1 MLHTNGRNSRCVCR
15 FLWAAQQSL
24 STGQAE
30 RFDEGADKFVIFYNC
45 ESDVTR
51 FMKRKV
57 VALALAGALVLSL
70 FGSAAAAEGTI
81 DVVTTAHLDTVWS
94 WDLETT
100 ISDYIPKT
108 FIENFELADNYPDF
122 QFNFEGAYRYQ
133 LLEEYYPELFEKLGG
148 YIERGQWNVAGS
160 ALENGDVN
168 TPSPEALFRN
178 ILYGNNYWKDK
189 FGVTSRDIFLPD
201 CFGFGYALP
210 SIAAHSNLIG
220 FSTQKLSWGN
230 SFPGGNLP
238 FDIGKWVGVDGSYVV
253 ANINYN
259 NYTNS
264 YNSGVRGDGDAN
276 NKLNRS
282 PIGRAAM
289 LTGFGG
295 DRGGGV
301 YEATVRAVSKEIAA
315 NNTNS
320 VKVRFAS
327 TDDLFKEIAAD
338 SAKLDALPSYDGE
351 MVMKKHGAGCYTSR
365 ALSKRWNRR
374 AELIADAAERA
385 NVASSYLGATEYPAD
400 KFEEI
405 WTRVVAH
412 QFHDDITGT
421 SNATTYARSYNDYM
435 VAIKQAAA
443 EYTSGVGGVAASMD
457 TRPSKA
463 EAVPVV
469 VSNPL
474 AAERTDAVEC
484 TLTLDS
490 TLPYVR
496 VFDDEGNEVAAQVNS
511 RVANEYEIVF
521 IATVGSMGY
530 RTYSVLPS
538 SIPSQVKTGLSVRGP
553 ELSNDKYKVY
563 IDENGDIA
571 SITDKELNQEILSD
585 PIRLSLFDESY
596 IYWAAWELNF
606 EDYSTQLGDDYVS
619 NAGIKVLEK
628 GPARVAVELTRTN
641 GGSTYTQVVSLTAGG
656 QVVRVDNAID
666 WEEKGKLLKAEF
678 NLAASNPTAT
688 YDLGLGA
695 IERANNNDD
704 KAEVP
709 VQKWADVTDKNGSFG
724 VSVLNDC
731 KYGMDKYDDNTIRLT
746 LLHTPQN
753 DYSHDSDQYGY
764 DGECGAAGQNVQ
776 DMGLNEFAFGV
787 YSHEGGFSGSDVQI
801 EAEAF
806 NQPMNAFAVT
816 AHEGVLGSSY
826 SFGGLSNDRVLVR
839 ALKGAESSDEIV
851 IRVNEGSGEAQTGVE
866 LTLGSGI
873 ERVREIY
880 ASEES
885 VENSTAAVRDGKLVF
900 DIGAYGV
907 KSFALTLKDAPTGL
921 AGEKKSTA
929 VELPYNIDA
938 YSSNANRA
946 DGGINLI
953 GDCYPTELIGARETV
968 AGITYQMGDMTDGAK
983 NAVKAAGQ
991 TIKLPAGYTTLHLL
1005 AASTGGDKEATFLV
1019 DGKAAMLEIGDYA
1032 ENIGAGDIRSLGIT
1046 GYVKEQV
1053 PAIVATHRH
1062 TFGEDNVAAITYMF
1076 SYTIDITG
1084 AAEITLPNDSD
1095 IILFA
1100 ATAADEEN
1108 SRISAV
1114 SRLHDERERT
1124 AETRT
1129 ALTFDFEGE
1138 DSALSINNSMSNITA
1153 VDNAKAELSTEQA
1166 YSGRSSL
1173 KVSGSDT
1180 STEKSY
1186 VYLDLSRE
1194 SFTVVP
1200 GTVLTYK
1207 FYAGNELGRY
1217 AAVDLRMTW
1226 GDPLRDRKSAV
1237 DAEGL
1242 LVHPNI
1248 GHGKVGEWVTVTID
1262 LYAYAPGSVLD
1273 AVMIAYDHP
1282 GDTGNFTAYID
1293 DLYIGVPEDYFEQVQ
1308 RQAAAIDRSLYTEE
1322 SLGELDAAYTFAKT
1336 VSADAS
1342 ANCNDISTAASRLGK
1357 AIRNLIEKRSAYKDI
1372 FAPDYNKKRTS
1383 SVKID
1388 KENGVAKNLG
1398 GISDESWVIYKG
1410 IQFGDKGADKVT
1422 LNYSGWNTGEAPKA
1436 EIRLGDQHGELV
1448 GTVTL
1453 PQTSTQQGSAD
1464 WSIYT
1469 TASAD
1474 LNRVLTG
1481 EQDIA
1486 IVFLSEKGG
1495 NVCNLKSLVFGEA
1508 DTRTALEA
1516 LVKRAQEADLTGLPT
1531 EKTQALESAITSAQA
1546 ALADSAA
1553 SEEKLSSAFDTLL
1566 AALNALSDTVKLGD
1580 VDGDGSVTV
1589 SDVVEL
1595 RKLIVKGSWTDR
1607 EFAAGNLVDSD
1618 QNLTVSDVVALRA
1631 LIVKG

>member
-1 MLHTNGRNSRCVCR
+1 
-15 FLWAAQQSL
+15 
-24 STGQAE
+24 
-30 RFDEGADKFVIFYNC
+30 
-45 ESDVTR
+45 
-51 FMKRKV
+51 MKRKV
-57 VALALAGALVLSL
+57 IALALAGALIVSL
-70 FGSAAAAEGTI
+70 FGSAAAEGTI

-100 ISDYIPKT
+100 IADYIPKT
-108 FIENFELADNYPDF
+108 FIENFELADNYPEF

-133 LLEEYYPELFEKLGG
+133 LLQEYYPELFQKLGG
-148 YIERGQWNVAGS
+148 YIESGQWNVAGS

-178 ILYGNNYWKDK
+178 ILYGNNYWNDT
-189 FGVTSRDIFLPD
+189 FGVMSRDIYLPD

-210 SIAAHSNLIG
+210 SIAAHSNLVG

-238 FDIGKWVGVDGSYVV
+238 FDIGKWVGVDGNYVV

-259 NYTNS
+259 VYTES
-264 YNSGVRGDGDAN
+264 KNSGVRNDGDAN

-282 PIGRAAM
+282 PISRAAV

-301 YEATVRAVSKEIAA
+301 YEATVRAVSQEIAA
-315 NNTNS
+315 NDSNS
-320 VKVRFAS
+320 IKVRFAS

-338 SAKLDALPSYDGE
+338 SSMLDALPSYDGE

-365 ALSKRWNRR
+365 VLSKRWNRH

-385 NVASSYLGATEYPAD
+385 NVVSDYLGATTYPTD

-405 WTRVVAH
+405 WTRVIAH

-421 SNATTYARSYNDYM
+421 SNATTYLRSYNDYM

-457 TRPSKA
+457 TRPST
-463 EAVPVV
+463 EQAVPVV
-469 VSNPL
+469 VNNPL
-474 AAERTDAVEC
+474 AVERTDAVEC

-538 SIPSQVKTGLSVRGP
+538 NVPSQVETSLSVRGP
-553 ELSNDKYKVY
+553 ELSNDKYRVY

-571 SITDKELNQEILSD
+571 SITDKTLDKEILSD
-585 PIRLSLFDESY
+585 PIRLSLFDETY

-606 EDYSTQLGDDYVS
+606 EDYATQLGDDYVS
-619 NAGIKVLEK
+619 NATINVLEK
-628 GPARVAVELTRTN
+628 GPARVSVELTRTN
-641 GGSTYTQVVSLTAGG
+641 GSSTYTQVVSLTAGG

-666 WEEKGKLLKAEF
+666 WQEKGKLLKAEF
-678 NLAASNPTAT
+678 NLASGNPNAT

-695 IERANNNDD
+695 IERSNNTGD

-709 VQKWADVTDKNGSFG
+709 VQKWADVTAEDNSFG

-731 KYGMDKYDDNTIRLT
+731 KYGMDKYDDDTIRLT
-746 LLHTPQN
+746 LIHTPQN

-776 DMGLNEFAFGV
+776 DIGLNEFAFGV
-787 YSHEGGFSGSDVQI
+787 YSHEGGFSESDVQI

-816 AHEGVLGSSY
+816 AHEGVLGSNY
-826 SFGGLSNDRVLVR
+826 SFGSISNDRVIVR
-839 ALKGAESSDEIV
+839 AVKGAEYSDEIV
-851 IRVNEGSGEAQTGVE
+851 VRVNEGSGQAQTGVE

-873 ERVREIY
+873 ESAREIY

-885 VENSTAAVRDGKLVF
+885 MENSTVTVRDGSIVF

-907 KSFALTLKDAPTGL
+907 KTFALTLKAAPEGT
-921 AGEKKSTA
+921 AGANPSTA

-938 YSSNANRA
+938 YSTNENKA

-953 GDCYPTELIGARETV
+953 GDCYPAELVDESETV
-968 AGITYQMGDMTDGAK
+968 AGVTYTMGDMTDAAN

-991 TIKLPAGYTTLHLL
+991 TVQLPSGYTTLRLL

-1019 DGKAAMLEIGDYA
+1019 DDRAVTLEIGDYA
-1032 ENIGAGDIRSLGIT
+1032 ENIGTGDIKSLGIT

-1053 PAIVATHRH
+1053 PAVVATHRH
-1062 TFGEDNVAAITYMF
+1062 TFGEDNIAATTYMF
-1076 SYTIDITG
+1076 SYAIDITG
-1084 AAEITLPNDSD
+1084 ASEITLPDDGD

-1100 ATAADEEN
+1100 ATAVDEAD
-1108 SRISAV
+1108 SSITAV
-1114 SRLHDERERT
+1114 SKLHDERERT
-1124 AETRT
+1124 AEKKT
-1129 ALTFDFEGE
+1129 AMTFGFEGE
-1138 DSALSINNSMSNITA
+1138 DADLSINNSTSNITS
-1153 VDNAKAELSTEQA
+1153 VDNEKAEISTEQA
-1166 YSGRSSL
+1166 YSGESSL
-1173 KVSGSDT
+1173 KISGNDT
-1180 STEKSY
+1180 SSEKSY
-1186 VYLDLSRE
+1186 VYLDFSRE

-1226 GDPLRDRKSAV
+1226 GDPLRDRKAAV
-1237 DAEGL
+1237 DADGQQ
-1242 LVHPNI
+1242 VHPNI
-1248 GHGKVGEWVTVTID
+1248 GHGKVGEWVTITID

-1293 DLYIGVPEDYFEQVQ
+1293 DLYIGVPEDYFEQIQ
-1308 RQAAAIDRSLYTEE
+1308 EQAGSIDRSLYTDE
-1322 SLGELDAAYTFAKT
+1322 SLAQLDAAYAFAQK
-1336 VSADAS
+1336 VAEDAS
-1342 ANCNDISTAASRLGK
+1342 ANCNDVSVAADRLGE
-1357 AIRNLIEKRSAYKDI
+1357 AVRSLIEKRSAYESI
-1372 FAPDYNKKRTS
+1372 FAPEFNKKRTS

-1388 KENGVAKNLG
+1388 KENGMASNLG

-1436 EIRLGDQHGELV
+1436 EIRLGDQYGELV
-1448 GTVTL
+1448 GTVIL
-1453 PQTSTQQGSAD
+1453 PQTSTLQGAAD

-1474 LNRVLTG
+1474 LSRVLTG

-1486 IVFLSEKGG
+1486 IVFLSEKGD
-1495 NVCNLKSLVFGEA
+1495 NVCNLKSFVFEET
-1508 DTRTALEA
+1508 DIRTAL
-1516 LVKRAQEADLTGLPT
+1516 TGLVERAKAADMT
-1531 EKTQALESAITSAQA
+1531 GVAADKADALQKAISKAED
-1546 ALADSAA
+1546 LLEDSAA
-1553 SEEKLSSAFDTLL
+1553 DETALSTAFDELNTALK
-1566 AALNALSDTVKLGD
+1566 AAVPDLVQPGD
-1580 VDGDGSVTV
+1580 VDNDKKVSVSDVVTLRQLIVRGSWTDAEFAAGNLDDSDSNLTV

-1595 RKLIVKGSWTDR
+1595 R
-1607 EFAAGNLVDSD
+1607 
-1618 QNLTVSDVVALRA
+1618 A
-1631 LIVKG
+1631 LIVQG

>member
-1 MLHTNGRNSRCVCR
+1 MT
-15 FLWAAQQSL
+15 
-24 STGQAE
+24 
-30 RFDEGADKFVIFYNC
+30 
-45 ESDVTR
+45 
-51 FMKRKV
+51 
-57 VALALAGALVLSL
+57 LAGALVLSL

-100 ISDYIPKT
+100 IADYIPKT

-133 LLEEYYPELFEKLGG
+133 LLEEYYPELFDQLGG
-148 YIERGQWNVAGS
+148 YIENGQWNVAGS
-160 ALENGDVN
+160 GLENGDVN

-178 ILYGNNYWKDK
+178 ILYGNNYWNDK
-189 FGVTSRDIFLPD
+189 LGVMSRDIYLPD

-210 SIAAHSNLIG
+210 SIAAHSNLVG

-238 FDIGKWVGVDGSYVV
+238 FDIGKWVGVDGNFVV

-259 NYTNS
+259 GYTEAK
-264 YNSGVRGDGDAN
+264 NSGVRNESDAN

-282 PIGRAAM
+282 PISRAAV

-301 YEATVRAVSKEIAA
+301 YEATVRAVSKEIAS
-315 NNTNS
+315 NDSNS
-320 VKVRFAS
+320 VKVRFAA
-327 TDDLFKEIAAD
+327 TDDLFKEIMAD
-338 SAKLDALPSYDGE
+338 DSKLNALPSYDGE

-374 AELIADAAERA
+374 AELIADASERA
-385 NVASSYLGATEYPAD
+385 NVASAYLGATEYPTD

-405 WTRVVAH
+405 WTRVIAH

-421 SNATTYARSYNDYM
+421 SNATTYVRSYNDYM

-457 TRPSKA
+457 TRPSQA
-463 EAVPVV
+463 QAVPVV

-474 AAERTDAVEC
+474 AVERTDAVEC

-538 SIPSQVKTGLSVRGP
+538 NVASQVKTGLSIRGP

-571 SITDKELNQEILSD
+571 SITDKELNKEILSD

-606 EDYSTQLGDDYVS
+606 EDYATQLGDDYVS
-619 NAGIKVLEK
+619 DVSLKVLEK

-641 GGSTYTQVVSLTAGG
+641 GSSTYTQVVSLTAGG
-656 QVVRVDNAID
+656 QVVRVDNAVD
-666 WEEKGKLLKAEF
+666 WQEKGKLLKAEF
-678 NLAASNPTAT
+678 NLASSNPNAT
-688 YDLGLGA
+688 YDLGLGV
-695 IERANNNDD
+695 IERSNNTED

-709 VQKWADVTDKNGSFG
+709 VQKWADVTNTDDSFG

-776 DMGLNEFAFGV
+776 DIGLNTFAFGV

-816 AHEGVLGSSY
+816 AHDGVLGGNY
-826 SFGGLSNDRVLVR
+826 SFGSISNDRVLVR
-839 ALKGAESSDEIV
+839 AVKGAEYSDEIV
-851 IRVNEGSGEAQTGVE
+851 VRVNEGSGEAQTGVE
-866 LTLGSGI
+866 FTLGNGI
-873 ERVREIY
+873 ESAREIY

-885 VENSTAAVRDGKLVF
+885 MESSAVTVRDGKIVF

-907 KSFALTLKDAPTGL
+907 KSFALTLKAAPTGT
-921 AGEKKSTA
+921 AGASKSVA
-929 VELPYNIDA
+929 VDLPYNVDA
-938 YSSNANRA
+938 YSSNANRT

-953 GDCYPTELIGARETV
+953 GDCYPTELVGKTETA
-968 AGITYQMGDMTDGAK
+968 AGVTYTMGDMTDGAN
-983 NAVKAAGQ
+983 NAVKTAGQ
-991 TIKLPAGYTTLHLL
+991 TVKLPSGYTALHIL
-1005 AASTGGDKEATFLV
+1005 AASTGGDKEAAFLV
-1019 DGKAAMLEIGDYA
+1019 DGEAVTLEIGDYA
-1032 ENIGAGDIRSLGIT
+1032 ENIGAGDIQSLGIT
-1046 GYVKEQV
+1046 GYVKNQV
-1053 PAIVATHRH
+1053 PAVVATHRH
-1062 TFGEDNVAAITYMF
+1062 TFGEDNIAATTYMF
-1076 SYTIDITG
+1076 SYIIDIAG
-1084 AAEITLPNDSD
+1084 ASEITLPNDSD

-1100 ATAADEEN
+1100 ATAVDEAD
-1108 SRISAV
+1108 SSISPV
-1114 SRLHDERERT
+1114 SKLHDERERT
-1124 AETRT
+1124 AGQKT
-1129 ALTFDFEGE
+1129 ALTFGFEG
-1138 DSALSINNSMSNITA
+1138 DDADLSINNSTSNVTA
-1153 VDNAKAELSTEQA
+1153 VDNGKAEISTEQA
-1166 YSGRSSL
+1166 YSGKSSL
-1173 KVSGSDT
+1173 KISGSDT
-1180 STEKSY
+1180 SSEKSY

-1207 FYAGNELGRY
+1207 FYAGNEIGRY

-1226 GDPLRDRKSAV
+1226 GDPLRDRKLAV
-1237 DAEGL
+1237 DADGQR
-1242 LVHPNI
+1242 VHPDV
-1248 GHGKVGEWVTVTID
+1248 GHGKVGEWVTVTVD

-1273 AVMIAYDHP
+1273 AVMIAYDHAA
-1282 GDTGNFTAYID
+1282 DTGNFTAYID
-1293 DLYIGVPEDYFEQVQ
+1293 DLYIGVPEDYFDQV
-1308 RQAAAIDRSLYTEE
+1308 RNQAAAIDRSLYTDE
-1322 SLGELDAAYTFAKT
+1322 SLGELDAAYALAQK
-1336 VSADAS
+1336 VAADAS
-1342 ANCNDISTAASRLGK
+1342 ANCNDISVSADRLGE
-1357 AIRNLIEKRSAYKDI
+1357 AVRNLIEKRSAYESI

-1388 KENGVAKNLG
+1388 KENGVPKNLG

-1410 IQFGDKGADKVT
+1410 IQFGDKGADTVI

-1436 EIRLGDQHGELV
+1436 EIRLGDQHGEVV

-1453 PQTSTQQGSAD
+1453 PQTSTLQGSAD
-1464 WSIYT
+1464 WSIYK
-1469 TASAD
+1469 TASAE

-1486 IVFLSEKGG
+1486 IVFVSEKGD
-1495 NVCNLKSLVFGEA
+1495 NVCNLKSFIFEET
-1508 DTRTALEA
+1508 DSRTALTA
-1516 LVKRAQEADLTGLPT
+1516 LVERSEAADLTGVSA
-1531 EKTQALESAITSAQA
+1531 EKTAALETAIASAKTVLENTS
-1546 ALADSAA
+1546 A
-1553 SEEKLSSAFDTLL
+1553 SEEALTTAFD
-1566 AALNALSDTVKLGD
+1566 ALNAALKAAVPDTVKPGD
-1580 VDGDGSVTV
+1580 VDGDGNVTV

-1595 RKLIVKGSWTDR
+1595 RKLIVAGSWT
-1607 EFAAGNLVDSD
+1607 EQQFAAGNLDED

-1631 LIVKG
+1631 LIVQG